1 VTKSP
6 RVRDALKSMIADHFE
21 TGLATL
27 GIVVAIIATAGTL
40 VRGDVDLVLLLVV
53 WFQGLLLW
61 TVRRHIRIGRE
72 HLVHNLRLMLQ
83 DRVNNQLTVLVGLTD
98 FHTNAPAGEEQDD
111 AEAALTAARAVSHE
125 IEMLSI
131 ESLRSWEA
139 KYSRHLP
146 AHLR

>member
-1 VTKSP
+1 VTNSP
-6 RVRDALKSMIADHFE
+6 RIRDVLKSRIADHFE
-21 TGLATL
+21 TGLATV
-27 GIVVAIIATAGTL
+27 GIVVAIIATGSTL

-72 HLVHNLRLMLQ
+72 HLVRSLRLMLQ

-98 FHTNAPAGEEQDD
+98 FHTSAPQGEQHDD
-111 AEAALTAARAVSHE
+111 GEAALTAARAVSHE
-125 IEMLSI
+125 IETLSI

>member
-6 RVRDALKSMIADHFE
+6 RFKDALKATIADHFE
-21 TGLATL
+21 TGLATV
-27 GIVVAIIATAGTL
+27 GIVVAIIATGGAL
-40 VRGDVDLVLLLVV
+40 FRGDGDLTLLLVV

-61 TVRRHIRIGRE
+61 AVRRHIRIGRE
-72 HLVHNLRLMLQ
+72 HLVRNLRLMLQ

-98 FHTNAPAGEEQDD
+98 FHTHAPAGEEQDD
-111 AEAALTAARAVSHE
+111 AEAALTAARAVSQE
-125 IEMLSI
+125 IESLSI
-131 ESLRSWEA
+131 ESLRTWEA